1 MALLEHQT
9 SSRTFI
15 QTTKFEKDWKSLG
28 FDDEDLKKNT
38 VVIVPVKEYTADE
51 VKSIRKSTGMSQKLF
66 AKYMGVSGK
75 TVEAWEEGVNHPSGS
90 SSRILSMIETDKGVV
105 NEFPFVKIEA

>member
-1 MALLEHQT
+1 MSKFYDDIMESLNEALDYVD
-9 SSRTFI
+9 S
-15 QTTKFEKDWKSLG
+15 KK
-28 FDDEDLKKNT
+28 DLKKNT

>member
-1 MALLEHQT
+1 MSKFYDDIMESLNEALDYVYG
-9 SSRTFI
+9 
-15 QTTKFEKDWKSLG
+15 KK
-28 FDDEDLKKNT
+28 DLKKNT

-90 SSRILSMIETDKGVV
+90 SSRILSMIETDKGVI